1 MSDNYDYDQTGKFKM
16 PENFYKRVME
26 MEKEVD
32 KQRDKCDESLIRGLM
47 QLYSDAIE
55 YFGFIDQPQR
65 CSELQMRMQSILVR
79 PYVLDCLTRFETA
92 KR

>member
-1 MSDNYDYDQTGKFKM
+1 MNDSYDYDQTGKFKM

-32 KQRDKCDESLIRGLM
+32 KKREKCEESLIRGLM

-55 YFGFIDQPQR
+55 YFGFID
-65 CSELQMRMQSILVR
+65 
-79 PYVLDCLTRFETA
+79 
-92 KR
+92 